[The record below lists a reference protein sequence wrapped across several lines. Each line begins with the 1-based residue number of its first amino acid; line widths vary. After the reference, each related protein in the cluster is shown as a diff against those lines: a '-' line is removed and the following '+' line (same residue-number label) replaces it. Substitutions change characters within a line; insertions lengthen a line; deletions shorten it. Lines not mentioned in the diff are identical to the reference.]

1 MENLVVKI
9 DGVKFDN
16 LIEGYYATWIK
27 ESVATVSWSTTS
39 RLFIIILF
47 AIDFEN
53 LLTEKILLFI
63 EQSLKGDSA
72 AVDTVEH
79 LLGER
84 AKPGLVRH
92 LDVFGIDVTDGFGAS
107 KGNHA
112 SYATDVASLLASVEM
127 WALMEHDFG

>member
-1 MENLVVKI
+1 LENLVVKI

-53 LLTEKILLFI
+53 LLTQKILLFI
-63 EQSLKGDSA
+63 EQSLEVRVHELFG
-72 AVDTVEH
+72 VVLNNNDTLLKWFKHSLGFFLLLFGHLRFCERLLTIYEH
-79 LLGER
+79 LQ
-84 AKPGLVRH
+84 AK
-92 LDVFGIDVTDGFGAS
+92 
-107 KGNHA
+107 
-112 SYATDVASLLASVEM
+112 VA
-127 WALMEHDFG
+127 